1 MWSHQIQTSAPVRI
15 WVRFRPIFRLFQ
27 PLREQA
33 RLPVKMDGM
42 ESNHINTFFCSQRPK
57 PPSQLQLS
65 KFHGHAWTGIPCI
78 WSQIFRSHG
87 TCEAMWSPATVAW
100 NFHDAVSHHWVRF
113 VRPLQPDFF
122 FSQVAMLKRHHSNI
136 SEDRLVKDGTWVAR
150 WVCPGMKH
158 TVPMDL
164 GCTPCL
170 DLFEETPTRITRG
183 ISQAVQIFVFLF
195 VKKMTGSEA
204 LETIWNDVPTSPRWS
219 LGTVKTMN
227 GKQWQNIRIQGT
239 CHFDR
244 FCIHFQMVCTSHLR
258 FKCTKMPVDWGLQ
271 PYIIC
276 PIWLMSNLVDVLLT
290 YLPTYLLTYVLTYLL
305 TYLLT

>member
-1 MWSHQIQTSAPVRI
+1 MSSHQIQTSAPVRI

-42 ESNHINTFFCSQRPK
+42 ESNHIKTFFCSQRPK

-122 FSQVAMLKRHHSNI
+122 SPRLLCWRDITAISPRIGWWKMGHESPDGSVQEWSIQYQWIWGVPPFWTCLKKLPLGSLGESVKPFKSLCFCLWRNERLRGTWNDLKRCANFSTLIFGNCEDYEWKTVTKHSHPRNMPFW
-136 SEDRLVKDGTWVAR
+136 SVL
-150 WVCPGMKH
+150 H
-158 TVPMDL
+158 T
-164 GCTPCL
+164 
-170 DLFEETPTRITRG
+170 F
-183 ISQAVQIFVFLF
+183 SN
-195 VKKMTGSEA
+195 GSHIPSSIQWYKNA
-204 LETIWNDVPTSPRWS
+204 GW
-219 LGTVKTMN
+219 LGTSTV
-227 GKQWQNIRIQGT
+227 
-239 CHFDR
+239 H
-244 FCIHFQMVCTSHLR
+244 HLSN
-258 FKCTKMPVDWGLQ
+258 
-271 PYIIC
+271 
-276 PIWLMSNLVDVLLT
+276 PIDV
-290 YLPTYLLTYVLTYLL
+290 
-305 TYLLT
+305 

>member
-1 MWSHQIQTSAPVRI
+1 MWSHVKSSNGGLEFPWRSFTSLG
-15 WVRFRPIFRLFQ
+15 PIC
-27 PLREQA
+27 PTAAA
-33 RLPVKMDGM
+33 RL
-42 ESNHINTFFCSQRPK
+42 
-57 PPSQLQLS
+57 
-65 KFHGHAWTGIPCI
+65 
-78 WSQIFRSHG
+78 
-87 TCEAMWSPATVAW
+87 
-100 NFHDAVSHHWVRF
+100 
-113 VRPLQPDFF
+113 F

-136 SEDRLVKDGTWVAR
+136 SEDRLVKDGTRVAR

-239 CHFDR
+239 CHFDP
-244 FCIHFQMVCTSHLR
+244 FCIHIQMVRTSHLR
-258 FKCTKMPVDWGLQ
+258 FNEYKNAN
-271 PYIIC
+271 
-276 PIWLMSNLVDVLLT
+276 WLGTSTVHHLSNLIDV
-290 YLPTYLLTYVLTYLL
+290 
-305 TYLLT
+305 